1 MANSP
6 VDADVLPRTRELIS
20 HTIRYVDHGRGP
32 VVVLIHGLM
41 GSLHDW
47 DPQISELSKSSR
59 VIAVDL
65 PGHGESDKV
74 QGDYS
79 LSAHAATIRDLL
91 SSLDIDSATLVGHS
105 YGGGVAMQTLYLF
118 PEMVDRICLVASGG
132 LGPEVNPILRA
143 ASIPGSGIAI
153 PVAASA
159 PVRGVLGGVLGVL
172 SALRIMRLGAGDR
185 RAWTNFASIADPPT
199 RRAFLATARSVIDYR
214 GQTVSA
220 TRLLRTFTG
229 VPALLV
235 WGERDAII
243 PPVHAHSIRD
253 RLPDGATVEVFSG
266 AGHFPHLD
274 EPELFA
280 SVFSAFM
287 STATS
292 AATGRAR
299 SGDLCLSTA

>member
-159 PVRGVLGGVLGVL
+159 PVRGLLGGVLGVL

-185 RAWTNFASIADPPT
+185 RAYPP
-199 RRAFLATARSVIDYR
+199 SVSR
-214 GQTVSA
+214 HREVG
-220 TRLLRTFTG
+220 
-229 VPALLV
+229 
-235 WGERDAII
+235 
-243 PPVHAHSIRD
+243 D
-253 RLPDGATVEVFSG
+253 RLPRPNGERLETVADVHRRSG
-266 AGHFPHLD
+266 VVG
-274 EPELFA
+274 
-280 SVFSAFM
+280 V
-287 STATS
+287 
-292 AATGRAR
+292 GRAR
-299 SGDLCLSTA
+299 RHHSARARTLHS